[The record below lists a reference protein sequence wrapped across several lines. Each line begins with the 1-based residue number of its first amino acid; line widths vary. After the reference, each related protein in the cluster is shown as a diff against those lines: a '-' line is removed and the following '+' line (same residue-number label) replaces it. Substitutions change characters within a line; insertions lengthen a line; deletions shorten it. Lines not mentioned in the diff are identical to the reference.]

1 MSTAIARLLA
11 RTAAVAL
18 LLALIAGAAQ
28 IVVMPIAAHIETLR
42 ERIDQERLMLGRLAS
57 MQASTE
63 QLSERDAAAR
73 AARTASLFLEG
84 ESDAIRLANLQS
96 LLADIAAKTG
106 AKLRS
111 TRTVSPRERND
122 LHLLGLQLQLSASIE
137 QLQALLVAIEAQVP
151 DLFVE
156 ALHVAPA
163 ANAQGPRAEGAGTLE
178 IRLEVAGVAPRAKG

>member
-111 TRTVSPRERND
+111 TRTVSPR
-122 LHLLGLQLQLSASIE
+122 ASPPG
-137 QLQALLVAIEAQVP
+137 VK
-151 DLFVE
+151 LFQR
-156 ALHVAPA
+156 AH
-163 ANAQGPRAEGAGTLE
+163 PR
-178 IRLEVAGVAPRAKG
+178 VAPRAPVQSAHGPLQPRVAPARQWTEAAASLDSAQRSRYEQRH